1 MVVRATDTEMVRRA
15 QSGDRNAFAELVH
28 EYGPRALNL
37 ARRLVNDRDS
47 AGDVAQEA
55 LVKAWSHLPQLKEG
69 AAFYPWLARIVV
81 NQARNMFRAQ
91 SRRPIADVE
100 IDNDFT
106 EGVVPGREANPG
118 PVKTAQARELSG
130 AVDKAVAALPFNY
143 RTALVMFTVDGM
155 KHADIAAALDIPEET
170 VRWRV
175 HQARKMLREKL
186 KEYMD

>member
-1 MVVRATDTEMVRRA
+1 MVVRVADSETVRRA
-15 QSGDRNAFAELVH
+15 QGGDRTAFAELVR

-37 ARRLVNDRDS
+37 ARRLVADRDS
-47 AGDVAQEA
+47 AGEVTQEA

-81 NQARNMFRAQ
+81 NQARNVFRSRA
-91 SRRPIADVE
+91 RRPLVDVD
-100 IDNDFT
+100 IDADFT
-106 EGVVPGREANPG
+106 EGRAVGRPEAPG
-118 PVKTAQARELSG
+118 PLKNAQEQELRG
-130 AVDKAVAALPFNY
+130 ALERAVAELPFNY

-155 KHADIAAALDIPEET
+155 KHSDIAAALDIPEET

-186 KEYMD
+186 KQYMD